1 MGNNSDEDSALS
13 IEFNDS
19 EKEVDEGDIEKYKI
33 LHKENS
39 YEDHESEDSET
50 CDDKQ
55 EDADE
60 NEGNEYIMNRF
71 PTHKL
76 LKNMSE
82 YKWEVGTLYN
92 TKEDFKEAISTYAVH
107 VGKGLKFI
115 KNDKERV
122 RVRCKTNC
130 DWEAYCAKLKGQDTW
145 QLRKINDKHTCS
157 REVNNKLLKSK
168 WLSRSIQ
175 KNVKENPKYRLK
187 DIIERSKRK
196 WNVNVSR
203 SVAITAKRDAL
214 YHVHGSFQEQFRRLY
229 DYCHELKRSDPNST
243 VLLKVNRPPDYDPEL
258 DTQMPSRNMLPVFER
273 LYVCFE
279 ACKKSFFTCRPIIGL
294 DGCFLKGPYKCQLL
308 AAIGRDPNEQMLPI
322 AIAVVEA
329 ETKDSWTWFL
339 SNLIEDLGGTNRCR
353 SYTFISD
360 QQKVNFII
368 FCSST
373 LKTYIV

>member
-19 EKEVDEGDIEKYKI
+19 EEEVDEGDIEEYKI

-92 TKEDFKEAISTYAVH
+92 TK
-107 VGKGLKFI
+107 
-115 KNDKERV
+115 
-122 RVRCKTNC
+122 
-130 DWEAYCAKLKGQDTW
+130 
-145 QLRKINDKHTCS
+145 
-157 REVNNKLLKSK
+157 
-168 WLSRSIQ
+168 
-175 KNVKENPKYRLK
+175 
-187 DIIERSKRK
+187 
-196 WNVNVSR
+196 
-203 SVAITAKRDAL
+203 
-214 YHVHGSFQEQFRRLY
+214 
-229 DYCHELKRSDPNST
+229 
-243 VLLKVNRPPDYDPEL
+243 
-258 DTQMPSRNMLPVFER
+258 
-273 LYVCFE
+273 
-279 ACKKSFFTCRPIIGL
+279 
-294 DGCFLKGPYKCQLL
+294 LL